1 MSAKIAKKVTMAEET
16 QPKDLR
22 IQHLAPAVHDAV
34 EQFMAK
40 VKLKE
45 KRHLNKS
52 QAAAEAL
59 RRFFRVKENA

>member
-1 MSAKIAKKVTMAEET
+1 MAEDT
-16 QPKDLR
+16 PAKDLR
-22 IQHLAPAVHDAV
+22 IQHLDPAVHDKI

-59 RRFFRVKENA
+59 RRYFKVKQPIAA